1 MAGWILKQPVDLV
14 YILYVCKGGGDI
26 AGSLK
31 PLFREGAPPPPWKAE
46 QRIIPAPTTRK
57 CRQTNFS
64 QIHEGGEATEQAS
77 PLFK

>member
-31 PLFREGAPPPPWKAE
+31 PLFREGAPPSTLESWTAYYSCPNNKE
-46 QRIIPAPTTRK
+46 M
-57 CRQTNFS
+57 QTN
-64 QIHEGGEATEQAS
+64 
-77 PLFK
+77 